1 MQEQT
6 FHVWPW
12 QEEAVSVTEYAYAL
26 PSLNRFL
33 TQVEVKELH
42 TLEDVSAVAS
52 LVGHDLHVVTL
63 TKGKRIEKKIER
75 FEPGASEPIRDIE
88 KVDVLRVSFGN
99 HELGVTVR
107 GGHAALTKHRL
118 IGFQLYQCE
127 ELRVRLPT
135 DRDIA
140 VGGKPNVSEHSIYAI
155 DVRGEG
161 IQYYCPVTEP
171 SNAHVQQGFIRVLK
185 EVVRDIV
192 SALVLTF

>member
-6 FHVWPW
+6 FHMWPW

-26 PSLNRFL
+26 HDLNRFL
-33 TQVEVKELH
+33 AQVEVRELQ

-52 LVGHDLHVVTL
+52 LVGHDLHVLTR

-88 KVDVLRVSFGN
+88 KIDVLRASFGN

-118 IGFQLYQCE
+118 VGFQLYQCE

-140 VGGKPNVSEHSIYAI
+140 VGGKPNVSEHSLYAI

-161 IQYYCPVTEP
+161 IQQYSPVTDP
-171 SNAHVQQGFIRVLK
+171 ADAHIQQGFIRVLK

-192 SALVLTF
+192 SALTLTF

>member
-1 MQEQT
+1 MQQQT
-6 FHVWPW
+6 FHIWPW
-12 QEEAVSVTEYAYAL
+12 QEEAVSVTEYTYAL
-26 PSLNRFL
+26 HSLNRFL
-33 TQVEVKELH
+33 TKVEVREPL

-52 LVGHDLHVVTL
+52 LVGHDLHVLTL

-107 GGHAALTKHRL
+107 DGHAALTKHRI
-118 IGFQLYQCE
+118 IGAQHYQCE
-127 ELRVRLPT
+127 ELRVRMPT

-140 VGGKPNVSEHSIYAI
+140 VGGKPNVGEQSIYAV
-155 DVRGEG
+155 DVRGES
-161 IQYYCPVTEP
+161 IQQYCPVTDP
-171 SNAHVQQGFIRVLK
+171 SNAHLQQGFIRLLK

-192 SALVLTF
+192 SAVILTF

>member
-1 MQEQT
+1 MQQQSS
-6 FHVWPW
+6 HIWPW
-12 QEEAVSVTEYAYAL
+12 QEDAVSVTEYAYAL
-26 PSLNRFL
+26 HSLNRFL
-33 TQVEVKELH
+33 TQVEVKELQ

-52 LVGHDLHVVTL
+52 LVGHDLHVLTL

-75 FEPGASEPIRDIE
+75 FEPGVSEPIRVIE

-107 GGHAALTKHRL
+107 DGHAALTKHRL
-118 IGFQLYQCE
+118 IGVQLYQCE

-140 VGGKPNVSEHSIYAI
+140 VGGKPNVDEHSIYAI

-161 IQYYCPVTEP
+161 IQQYSPVTEP
-171 SNAHVQQGFIRVLK
+171 ANAHIQQGFIRVLK

-192 SALVLTF
+192 SALVLIF